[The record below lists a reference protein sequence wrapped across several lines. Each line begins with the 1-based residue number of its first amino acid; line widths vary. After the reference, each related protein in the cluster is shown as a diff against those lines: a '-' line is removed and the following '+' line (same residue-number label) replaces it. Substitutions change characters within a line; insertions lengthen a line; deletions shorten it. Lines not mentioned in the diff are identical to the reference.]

1 MNSTQT
7 IDSGAIFERHV
18 VEANRRNRIV
28 RTIVGGVLGGFRGLA
43 IADGLRFVMSAIE
56 AV

>member
-1 MNSTQT
+1 MNSTQS

-28 RTIVGGVLGGFRGLA
+28 RTIVGGVIGGFRGLA